1 MAISHLHD
9 KNVLVT
15 GALGGIGS
23 AICLAYARQGAGIII
38 HDRTEA
44 SDTSVS
50 TLADQLMAAGARDVC
65 YRQADLA
72 SRQAIHEMFTQLQE
86 ERRDVDILVNNAA
99 IQQTSPIADFPDDLW
114 ESIIAINLVA
124 VYHCTKRALTDM
136 RRKGWG
142 RIINIASVH
151 GLVASV
157 NKSAYVAAKHGVV
170 GFTRE
175 VALETAGDD
184 ITVNAICPGWTDTPI
199 IAPQIEARQQTLG
212 GKREDAIRNL
222 VSEKQPD
229 GGLIPPNH
237 VGELALFLG
246 SESATHITGTAMPID
261 GGWTCV

>member
-1 MAISHLHD
+1 MSHLND

-23 AICLAYARQGAGIII
+23 AICLAYARQGAGIIV
-38 HDRTEA
+38 HDRVAASEEAVSRLTE
-44 SDTSVS
+44 
-50 TLADQLMAAGARDVC
+50 QLMAAGAREVC
-65 YRQADLA
+65 YQQADLA
-72 SRQAIHEMFTQLQE
+72 SRQAIHEMFSRLRE
-86 ERRDVDILVNNAA
+86 EGRDVDILVNNAA
-99 IQQTSPIADFPDDLW
+99 IQKTSPIADFPDDLW

-124 VYHCTKRALTDM
+124 VYHCTKQALNDM

-157 NKSAYVAAKHGVV
+157 DKSAYVAAKHGVV

-175 VALETAGDD
+175 VALETAGEG

-199 IAPQIEARQQTLG
+199 IAPQIEARQKKLG
-212 GKREDAIRNL
+212 GSREEAIRNL

-229 GGLIPPNH
+229 GGLIPPAH

-246 SESATHITGTAMPID
+246 SASACHITGTSMPID

>member
-1 MAISHLHD
+1 MSHLHD

-38 HDRTEA
+38 HDRVAADEETVA
-44 SDTSVS
+44 ALKAQLLSV
-50 TLADQLMAAGARDVC
+50 GAREVC
-65 YRQADLA
+65 YQQADLG
-72 SRQAIHEMFTQLQE
+72 SREAIHAMFARLRE
-86 ERRDVDILVNNAA
+86 ERRDVDVLVNNAA
-99 IQQTSPIADFPDDLW
+99 IQKTSPIADFPDKLW

-124 VYHCTKRALTDM
+124 VYHCTKQALVDM

-142 RIINIASVH
+142 RVINLASVH

-157 NKSAYVAAKHGVV
+157 DKSAYVAAKHGVV

-175 VALETAGDD
+175 VALETAGQG

-199 IAPQIEARQQTLG
+199 IAPQIEARQQRLG
-212 GKREDAIRNL
+212 SSREEAIRHL

-229 GGLIPPNH
+229 GGLIPPAH
-237 VGELALFLG
+237 VAELALFLG
-246 SESATHITGTAMPID
+246 GESASHITGTAMPID

>member
-1 MAISHLHD
+1 MSHLHD

-23 AICLAYARQGAGIII
+23 ATCLAYARQGAGIIV
-38 HDRTEA
+38 HDRIAATDE
-44 SDTSVS
+44 SIS
-50 TLADQLMAAGARDVC
+50 TLSDQLMAAGARAVW
-65 YRQADLA
+65 YQQADLA
-72 SRQAIHEMFTQLQE
+72 SRQEIHAMFARLRE
-86 ERRDVDILVNNAA
+86 EGLDIDILVNNAA
-99 IQQTSPIADFPDDLW
+99 IQKTSPIAEFPDDLW

-124 VYHCTKRALTDM
+124 VYHCTKQALIDM

-142 RIINIASVH
+142 RVINLASVH

-157 NKSAYVAAKHGVV
+157 DKSAYVSAKHGVV

-175 VALETAGDD
+175 VALETAGQG

-199 IAPQIEARQQTLG
+199 IAPQIQARQQALG
-212 GKREDAIRNL
+212 GSREEAIRNL

-229 GGLIPPNH
+229 GGLIPPAH
-237 VGELALFLG
+237 VADLALFLG
-246 SESATHITGTAMPID
+246 GESARHITGTAMPID

>member
-1 MAISHLHD
+1 MSHLHD

-23 AICLAYARQGAGIII
+23 AICLAYARQGAGIIV
-38 HDRTEA
+38 HDRVAA
-44 SDTSVS
+44 SEDAVS
-50 TLADQLMAAGARDVC
+50 TLHDQLIAAGTRDVC
-65 YRQADLA
+65 YQQADLA
-72 SRQAIHEMFTQLQE
+72 RRQDVHEMFARLRAE
-86 ERRDVDILVNNAA
+86 GRDVDILVNNAA
-99 IQQTSPIADFPDDLW
+99 IQKTSPIADFPDDLW

-124 VYHCTKRALTDM
+124 VYHCTKQALTDM

-170 GFTRE
+170 GLTRE
-175 VALETAGDD
+175 VALETAGQG

-199 IAPQIEARQQTLG
+199 IVPQIEARQQQLG
-212 GKREDAIRNL
+212 GSREDAIHDL

-229 GGLIPPNH
+229 GGLIPTAH

-246 SESATHITGTAMPID
+246 SESACHITGTSMPID

>member
-1 MAISHLHD
+1 MSHLHD

-23 AICLAYARQGAGIII
+23 AICLAYARQGASIIL
-38 HDRTEA
+38 HDRVEA
-44 SDTSVS
+44 SDSSVG
-50 TLADQLMAAGARDVC
+50 TLTDQIMAAGARDVC
-65 YRQADLA
+65 YQQADLA
-72 SRQAIHEMFTQLQE
+72 SREAIHAMFARLRE
-86 ERRDVDILVNNAA
+86 EGRDVDVLVNNAA
-99 IQQTSPIADFPDDLW
+99 IQKTSPIAEFSDDLW

-124 VYHCTKRALTDM
+124 VYHCTKQALVDM

-142 RIINIASVH
+142 RVINLASVH

-157 NKSAYVAAKHGVV
+157 DKSAYVAAKHGVV

-175 VALETAGDD
+175 VALETAGQG

-199 IAPQIEARQQTLG
+199 IAPQIEARQQRLG
-212 GKREDAIRNL
+212 GSREEAIRHL

-229 GGLIPPNH
+229 GGLIPPAH

-246 SESATHITGTAMPID
+246 GESASHITGTAMPID